1 MIETPFTHND
11 YEIKERDEAYKGVFR
26 LARYH
31 VRHKMFDGGW
41 SKTYM
46 REILERKSA
55 VAVLP
60 YDPVLDRVVFIEQF
74 RAGALSDPKNP
85 WLIEVV
91 AGVFGDNEA
100 PETVAKREAQEEAGC
115 DILDLHPVC
124 QYYVSPGGS
133 NEYLYIFVGR
143 VDASKISG
151 THGLKDE
158 NEDIR
163 AFTLPLNEALAQI
176 ETNKK
181 LTAPVIVS
189 LLWLQINRE
198 NLKKLWQVT

>member
-1 MIETPFTHND
+1 MIETPFSQHDFEVTD
-11 YEIKERDEAYKGVFR
+11 REEAYKGVFR

-74 RAGALSDPKNP
+74 RAGALADPKNP
-85 WLIEVV
+85 WLLEVV
-91 AGVFGDNEA
+91 AGVFGADET
-100 PETVAKREAQEEAGC
+100 PEEVAKREASEEAGC
-115 DILDLHPVC
+115 EILDLHPVC
-124 QYYVSPGGS
+124 EYFVSPGGC

-143 VDASKISG
+143 VDASQIGG

-163 AFTLPLNEALAQI
+163 AFTLPLDEALALVGKN
-176 ETNKK
+176 TK

-198 NLKKLWQVT
+198 KLKTLWQVT